1 MIVMAKNVPITDQ
14 LRQAIAESGVSR
26 YRIAKDTGVSQ
37 STLAQFVNG
46 KRGLSMEAL
55 DAIGQYLGLTLVSVP
70 KPRKTKD

>member
-1 MIVMAKNVPITDQ
+1 MAKKSSPLTDQ

-26 YRIAKDTGVSQ
+26 YQIAKDTGVSQ
-37 STLAQFVNG
+37 STLALFVNG

-70 KPRKTKD
+70 KPNKNKD